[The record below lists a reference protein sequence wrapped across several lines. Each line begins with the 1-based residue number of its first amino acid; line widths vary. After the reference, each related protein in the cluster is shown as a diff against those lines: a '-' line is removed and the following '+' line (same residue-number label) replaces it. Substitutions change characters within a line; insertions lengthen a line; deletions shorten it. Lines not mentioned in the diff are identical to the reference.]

1 MPMQHPH
8 ILSIKAALTIPCFA
22 AAAAIAFLVSRGF
35 PVPNAIFISVSGGAV
50 LAGMLILG
58 SDKCLEDLQHALSA
72 NALWILAIIIAL
84 SGIYSIYSIATN
96 TAGLRP
102 VLVMAAYL
110 SMPFFLL
117 AKQRGVARSTWLDA
131 AAILWIWLPLELG
144 IMRRLLVPSATM
156 PGLHYVFAEGL
167 AINVG
172 IVAFGAWRRFRGI
185 GYRFEFSWKTISVAV
200 LSFVLFAAIAIP
212 LGLSIHFIRYSFE
225 LQKLLFAPAAFLG
238 IFLFTAIPEE
248 LLFRGL
254 IQNWFERRAVRPILS
269 LLIASVVFGA
279 SHLNNGPPIPNY
291 KYFLLATIAGL
302 FYGWTWKQTGS
313 LTASAITH
321 ALVDT
326 AWSVLF
332 R

>member
-1 MPMQHPH
+1 MSMQHSH
-8 ILSIKAALTIPCFA
+8 ILPSKVAVGISIFA

-35 PVPNAIFISVSGGAV
+35 PVLDAVVISVCGAAV

-58 SDKCLEDLQHALSA
+58 SDKCLEYLQHVLSA
-72 NALWILAIIIAL
+72 NPLWILAIVVSL
-84 SGIYSIYSIATN
+84 CGVYSIYSTATN
-96 TAGLRP
+96 TRGVQP
-102 VLVMAAYL
+102 LVMMALYL
-110 SMPFFLL
+110 SVPFVLL
-117 AKQRGVARSTWLDA
+117 ANHRGLARSTWLDA
-131 AAILWIWLPLELG
+131 LAILWIWLPLELG
-144 IMRRLLVPSATM
+144 ILRRLLVSSTTRPDF
-156 PGLHYVFAEGL
+156 HYVFAEGL

-172 IVAFGAWRRFRGI
+172 IIAFSAWRRLPRI
-185 GYRFEFSWKTISVAV
+185 GYRFELSWKIFSIA
-200 LSFVLFAAIAIP
+200 LSSFVLFAVIAIP

-225 LQKLLFAPAAFLG
+225 LRKLILAPVLFCG

-254 IQNWFERRAVRPILS
+254 IQNWFERRGLSPILS
-269 LLIASVVFGA
+269 LLVACVVFGA

-291 KYFLLATIAGL
+291 KYFLMATIAGL

>member
-1 MPMQHPH
+1 MSMQHPH
-8 ILSIKAALTIPCFA
+8 ILSTKVALTIPCFA

-35 PVPNAIFISVSGGAV
+35 PVFNAVLISVCGAAV

-58 SDKCLEDLQHALSA
+58 SDKCLEHLQHALSG
-72 NALWILAIIIAL
+72 NALWILAIVIGL

-96 TAGLRP
+96 TAGPLP

-110 SMPFFLL
+110 SIPFVLL
-117 AKQRGVARSTWLDA
+117 AKQRGVARGTWLDA
-131 AAILWIWLPLELG
+131 AAILWIWLPLEFGLV
-144 IMRRLLVPSATM
+144 RRFLVPSTAM

-172 IVAFGAWRRFRGI
+172 IIAFGAWRRFRGI

-200 LSFVLFAAIAIP
+200 VSFVLFAVIAIP
-212 LGLSIHFIRYSFE
+212 LGITIHFIRYSFE
-225 LQKLLFAPAAFLG
+225 MRKLIVAPAAFAG
-238 IFLFTAIPEE
+238 IFLFTAVPEE

-254 IQNWFERRAVRPILS
+254 IQNWFQHKAGGPVFS
-269 LLIASVVFGA
+269 LLLASIVFGA

-291 KYFLLATIAGL
+291 KYALMATIAGT
-302 FYGWTWKQTGS
+302 FYGWAWKQTGS

-326 AWSVLF
+326 AWSVFF

>member
-1 MPMQHPH
+1 MSMQHSH
-8 ILSIKAALTIPCFA
+8 ILPLKVALIVPCFA
-22 AAAAIAFLVSRGF
+22 AAVGIAFLISRDF
-35 PVPNAIFISVSGGAV
+35 PVLNAVVISACGAAV

-58 SDKCLEDLQHALSA
+58 SDKSLEYLQHVLSA
-72 NALWILAIIIAL
+72 NPLWVLAIIVSL
-84 SGIYSIYSIATN
+84 CGVYSIYSTATN
-96 TAGLRP
+96 TSGMRAL
-102 VLVMAAYL
+102 LMIALYL
-110 SMPFFLL
+110 SMPFVLL
-117 AKQRGVARSTWLDA
+117 ANQRGDARGSWLDA
-131 AAILWIWLPLELG
+131 VAILWIWLPLELG
-144 IMRRLLVPSATM
+144 ILRRLLALSVTRPDF
-156 PGLHYVFAEGL
+156 HYVFAEGL

-172 IVAFGAWRRFRGI
+172 IIAFGAWRRLRGI
-185 GYRFEFSWKTISVAV
+185 GYRFEVSRRILATSV
-200 LSFVLFAAIAIP
+200 LSFVLFALIAIP

>member
-1 MPMQHPH
+1 MSMHSH
-8 ILSIKAALTIPCFA
+8 ILPPKVALILPCFA
-22 AAAAIAFLVSRGF
+22 TAAGTAFLIGRGF
-35 PVPNAIFISVSGGAV
+35 PVLNAVVISVCGAAV

-58 SDKCLEDLQHALSA
+58 SDKCLEYLQHVLSA
-72 NALWILAIIIAL
+72 NPLWILAIIISL
-84 SGIYSIYSIATN
+84 CGVYSIYSIATN
-96 TAGLRP
+96 TNGLRP
-102 VLVMAAYL
+102 LVMMAVYL
-110 SMPFFLL
+110 AMPFVLI
-117 AKQRGVARSTWLDA
+117 ANQRGVARTSWLDA
-131 AAILWIWLPLELG
+131 IAILWIWLPLELG
-144 IMRRLLVPSATM
+144 ILRRLLMLSATR
-156 PGLHYVFAEGL
+156 PDFHYVFAEGL

-172 IVAFGAWRRFRGI
+172 IIAFGAWRRLRGI
-185 GYRFEFSWKTISVAV
+185 GYRFEVSWRILATST
-200 LSFVLFAAIAIP
+200 LSFLLFALVAIP

-225 LQKLLFAPAAFLG
+225 LQKLLFAPAAFFG

-279 SHLNNGPPIPNY
+279 SHLNNGLPIPNY